1 MEIRNPTT
9 PVVPNVNDLANR
21 PSVEKQARI
30 AEEGIGKSTKIL
42 RNGEAL
48 SADNRTEAM
57 ERRAGITTKRTGGA
71 ENLELIRA
79 KLDAIAEELNKS
91 DQSSEK
97 RLRFSVDE
105 SLPFKLQV
113 TVTDRESGKVIR
125 QIPSEALVKA
135 ADSVESLKGLLY
147 DDQF

>member
-9 PVVPNVNDLANR
+9 PAVPNVNDLANR
-21 PSVEKQARI
+21 PSVEQQARI

-42 RNGEAL
+42 RNSDAL
-48 SADNRTEAM
+48 SADNKAEAL
-57 ERRAGITTKRTGGA
+57 ERRTAVTATRTSGA

-91 DQSSEK
+91 DQSYEK

>member
-9 PVVPNVNDLANR
+9 PAVPNTNDLANR
-21 PSVEKQARI
+21 PSVEKQTRI

-42 RNGEAL
+42 RNSEAL
-48 SADNRTEAM
+48 SAENKTEAM
-57 ERRAGITTKRTGGA
+57 ERRAGITTRRTGGA

-91 DQSSEK
+91 DQSTEK

-105 SLPFKLQV
+105 SLPFRLQV

-125 QIPSEALVKA
+125 QIPSETLVKA
-135 ADSVESLKGLLY
+135 ADSLESLKGLLY

>member
-1 MEIRNPTT
+1 MEIRNPPT

-42 RNGEAL
+42 RNAEAL
-48 SADNRTEAM
+48 SVDNRTEAM

-91 DQSSEK
+91 DQSYEK

>member
-1 MEIRNPTT
+1 MEIRNPNT
-9 PVVPNVNDLANR
+9 PAVPNINDLANR

-30 AEEGIGKSTKIL
+30 EEEGIGKSTKIL
-42 RNGEAL
+42 RNSEAL
-48 SADNRTEAM
+48 SAENKTEAM
-57 ERRAGITTKRTGGA
+57 ERRAGITTRRTGGA

-91 DQSSEK
+91 DQSTEK

-105 SLPFKLQV
+105 SLPFRLQV

-125 QIPSEALVKA
+125 QIPSETLVKA
-135 ADSVESLKGLLY
+135 ADSLESLKGLLY

>member
-21 PSVEKQARI
+21 PSVEKQARV

-42 RNGEAL
+42 RNSDAL
-48 SADNRTEAM
+48 SADNKAEAL
-57 ERRAGITTKRTGGA
+57 ERRTAMTATRTSGA

-91 DQSSEK
+91 DQSYEK

>member
-42 RNGEAL
+42 RNSEAL
-48 SADNRTEAM
+48 SADNKAEAL
-57 ERRAGITTKRTGGA
+57 ERRTAMTATRTSGA

-91 DQSSEK
+91 DQSYEK

>member
-21 PSVEKQARI
+21 PSVEKQARV

-42 RNGEAL
+42 RNSDAL
-48 SADNRTEAM
+48 SADNKAEAL
-57 ERRAGITTKRTGGA
+57 ERRTAVTATRTSGA

-91 DQSSEK
+91 DQSYEK

>member
-42 RNGEAL
+42 RNSDAL
-48 SADNRTEAM
+48 SADNKAEAL
-57 ERRAGITTKRTGGA
+57 ERRTAVTATRTSGA

-91 DQSSEK
+91 DQSYEK

>member
-42 RNGEAL
+42 RNSEAL
-48 SADNRTEAM
+48 SADNKAEAL
-57 ERRAGITTKRTGGA
+57 ERRTAVTATRTSGA

-91 DQSSEK
+91 DQSYEK

>member
-42 RNGEAL
+42 RNSDAV
-48 SADNRTEAM
+48 SADNKAEAL
-57 ERRAGITTKRTGGA
+57 ERRTAVTATRTSGA

-91 DQSSEK
+91 DQSYEK

>member
-1 MEIRNPTT
+1 MEIRNPNV
-9 PVVPNVNDLANR
+9 PSVPNVNDLANR

-30 AEEGIGKSTKIL
+30 EEEGIGKSTKIL
-42 RNGEAL
+42 RNSEAL

-57 ERRAGITTKRTGGA
+57 ERRAGITSRRTGGS

-91 DQSSEK
+91 DQSYEK

-105 SLPFKLQV
+105 SLPFRLQV

-125 QIPSEALVKA
+125 QIPSETLVRA
-135 ADSVESLKGLLY
+135 ADSLESLKGLLY

>member
-42 RNGEAL
+42 RNSDAV
-48 SADNRTEAM
+48 SADNKAESL
-57 ERRAGITTKRTGGA
+57 ERRTAVTATRTSGA

-91 DQSSEK
+91 DQSYEK

>member
-1 MEIRNPTT
+1 MEIRNPLT

-42 RNGEAL
+42 RNSEAL
-48 SADNRTEAM
+48 SVDNRTEAM

-97 RLRFSVDE
+97 RLRFSVDA